1 MKQTQ
6 LKTDLKRHI
15 LSSTLTRYQIAK
27 LSGVS
32 QSVLSRFVHSKRD
45 IGIKSAAKVAALLNL
60 KLSKLE
66 GEGE

>member
-1 MKQTQ
+1 MMQSQ
-6 LKTDLKRHI
+6 LTTDLKRHI
-15 LSSTLTRYQIAK
+15 LNSRMTRYQIAK

-60 KLSKLE
+60 QLIKRE
-66 GEGE
+66 GE